1 MQLQGCFTALI
12 TPFTESGEIDY
23 GQLKYLVQQQMEG
36 GVSGIV
42 PVGTSGESP
51 TLSFEEHFKVVE
63 TVISTVAGKCK
74 VIAGTGANSTSEAV
88 ELTKHARKAGAD
100 ATLQVTPYYNK
111 PTQEGLYR
119 HFSTVAEEGG
129 LPVVLY
135 QVPGRTGRSIDVDT
149 IERLASQ
156 SGVVAVKEACPD
168 IDRTSEI
175 LNRCSRIDVLS
186 GDDSMTLPRMIV
198 GGSGVISVASNLI
211 PGRISEMTS
220 SALEGDWENARK
232 LHSQLFPLF
241 RDLFITTNPIPVKSA
256 MAMAGL
262 INEKYRLPLC
272 EMEAGQRHILKQSVI
287 NAGLELAE

>member
-1 MQLQGCFTALI
+1 MHLQGCFTALI
-12 TPFTESGEIDY
+12 TPFTENGKVDHE
-23 GQLKYLVQQQMEG
+23 QLKKLVQRQVDG

-88 ELTKHARKAGAD
+88 DLTKHARKEGAD

-119 HFSTVAEEGG
+119 HFSTIAEEGG

-149 IERLASQ
+149 VERLASQ
-156 SGVVAVKEACPD
+156 TGIVAVKEACPD

-175 LNRCSRIDVLS
+175 LNRCKQIDVLS

-211 PGRISEMTS
+211 PDRVSEMIS
-220 SALEGDWENARK
+220 SALAGDWEKARR
-232 LHSQLFPLF
+232 LHGELFPLF
-241 RDLFITTNPIPVKSA
+241 RDLFITTNPIPIKSA

-262 INEKYRLPLC
+262 INESYRLPLC
-272 EMEAGQRHILKQSVI
+272 EMEDEQKEILKQSVSA
-287 NAGLELAE
+287 AGVDLAE